1 MICEA
6 AARLFRDKGYK
17 STSMRD
23 LAREV
28 RLKASSLY
36 NHIQSKEEI
45 LQEICFDNARR
56 FLEGMTEV
64 EKLEASA
71 ADKIR
76 ALIRLHICIA
86 TNDVTSV
93 TAFNDEWRHLSEPHL
108 SEFKALRREYEQ
120 RFRLIIEEGVRLGE
134 LKPLHSTVALYTIFS
149 SVRFMIGSAPAK
161 ASLPMMWNAIS
172 SACSWK
178 EWKPINSE
186 THIWEKYSP
195 QFGPDFSGSLASL
208 RPGPHRIPC
217 QRYPSR

>member
-149 SVRFMIGSAPAK
+149 SVRWLYDWFRTGKGISANDVERNIIR
-161 ASLPMMWNAIS
+161 LLMEGM
-172 SACSWK
+172 
-178 EWKPINSE
+178 E
-186 THIWEKYSP
+186 TDK
-195 QFGPDFSGSLASL
+195 
-208 RPGPHRIPC
+208 
-217 QRYPSR
+217 